1 MSLFSYGM
9 TTNCC
14 FSVTGTCT
22 RVWTSN
28 RSSLTVRYAIKR
40 GKSRTAEVTWTMGG
54 KLLRLLFLLSATV
67 ALLCSLASAEQGK
80 SIDNIRTCFGLWR
93 LWCVDCAFCFSFRIS
108 YVPRSIYIAY
118 VFQPAVFGI
127 ARTHVQFSAGAECS
141 LPLIFVPQDGIKLVH
156 SCPV

>member
-1 MSLFSYGM
+1 MSLFSCGM

-108 YVPRSIYIAY
+108 YVPRSVYIYIY
-118 VFQPAVFGI
+118 SICV
-127 ARTHVQFSAGAECS
+127 SAS
-141 LPLIFVPQDGIKLVH
+141 SFRYRPY
-156 SCPV
+156 SCPTLSRCRMFSSPYFCATWWH